1 MLTTGGALAPRNQSC
16 LMLDLS
22 SNPVRQTASISSRDP
37 IRAPARAAV
46 PRIAGHVVRSTGA
59 APRRVALFSGN
70 YNYLRDGANQALN
83 RLVGFLESCGTD
95 VRVYSPTAPR
105 AAFEPEGT
113 LVSVP
118 SVRIPGRGD
127 YRLGL
132 GLSAALRREITA
144 FRPEIVHVSAPDWT
158 GVAAQRLA
166 RSLGIPIAASLH
178 TRFET
183 YAQFYGAGLIRP
195 LMERHLDRFY
205 RGSDAILVPT
215 RPIAE
220 EFAATALGDR
230 THLWGR
236 GVDRALFSPARRDED
251 WRRSHGFAEDDV
263 VLLFFGR
270 LVREKGPALFA
281 DIVDRVRAS
290 GIAIRPLVV
299 GDGPERAWLERRLPI
314 ARFTGSLTGEALAR
328 AVASADVFV
337 NPSVTEAFGNVT
349 LEAMASGLPSV
360 CVDIP
365 SGRNLLRGGTGLFYP
380 AGDLDEAVAAVR
392 RLAGFRDLRR
402 TMARNARAASS
413 DYDWDSASA
422 MVVDAYRALLA
433 PGSSV
438 PGSISPGSVTGH
450 DMAHGGVT
458 ERTRRIRR

>member
-1 MLTTGGALAPRNQSC
+1 MSDILGPFERLAA
-16 LMLDLS
+16 
-22 SNPVRQTASISSRDP
+22 T
-37 IRAPARAAV
+37 RAAV
-46 PRIAGHVVRSTGA
+46 SRDRA
-59 APRRVALFSGN
+59 APDQPRRVALFSGN

-83 RLVGFLESCGTD
+83 RLVGYIERDGVD
-95 VRVYSPTAPR
+95 VRVYSPTSPR
-105 AAFEPEGT
+105 PAFDPKGT

-118 SVRIPGRGD
+118 SVRIPGRGE

-132 GLSAALRREITA
+132 GLPAAVRRDVEC
-144 FRPEIVHVSAPDWT
+144 FRPDIVHLSAPDWT

-166 RSLGIPIAASLH
+166 RTMGVPVVASLH

-438 PGSISPGSVTGH
+438 PGSLSPGSVTGH
-450 DMAHGGVT
+450 DMADGGVT